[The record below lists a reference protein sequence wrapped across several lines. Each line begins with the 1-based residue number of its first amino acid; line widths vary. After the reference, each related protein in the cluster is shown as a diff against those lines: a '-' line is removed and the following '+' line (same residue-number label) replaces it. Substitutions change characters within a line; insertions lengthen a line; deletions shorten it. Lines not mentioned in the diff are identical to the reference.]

1 MTYTP
6 PMPYTKQQN
15 RLFQAAAHDPAV
27 AKRVGISVADAKRMA
42 AEGVKHKPQQLAAAL
57 MRGKR

>member
-6 PMPYTKQQN
+6 PMPYSQQQN

-27 AKRVGISVADAKRMA
+27 AKRVGIPQDKARQMA
-42 AEGVKHKPQQLAAAL
+42 SEGVKNKPQQLAAAL

>member
-1 MTYTP
+1 
-6 PMPYTKQQN
+6 MPYSQQQN

-42 AEGVKHKPQQLAAAL
+42 SEGVKNKPQQLAAAL
-57 MRGKR
+57 MRGSS